1 MPLSPC
7 KVGAVSDTPRPDQ
20 DIENAM
26 KAAVASVEAREK
38 GDAPAATE
46 AAAAAP
52 EGSVDTLRVELLA
65 ARRALEEATEKA
77 KKDATEL
84 RDRWIRTA
92 ADLEN
97 YKKRAAKEQENV
109 AKFGAESVLKDL
121 LPVLDDLDRTLQ
133 AAEAGAKSSESAQ
146 LGSFVDGLRLVQKKF
161 LAQLEKAGAS
171 TFPVVGIGFDPNL
184 HEAVQQVASPT
195 VPAGAVVAELRRGF
209 MLNGRLLR
217 PALVVVSVGPE
228 AEA

>member
-1 MPLSPC
+1 M
-7 KVGAVSDTPRPDQ
+7 SDIPRPDQ
-20 DIENAM
+20 EIENAM

-38 GDAPAATE
+38 GPGDPPGAPESAAAPAA
-46 AAAAAP
+46 
-52 EGSVDTLRVELLA
+52 EGSVDALRVELLA

-84 RDRWIRTA
+84 RDRWLRTA

-133 AAEAGAKSSESAQ
+133 AAEAGARSSESAQ
-146 LGSFVDGLRLVQKKF
+146 LGSFVEGLRLVQKKF
-161 LAQLEKAGAS
+161 IAQLEKAGAS

-184 HEAVQQVASPT
+184 HEAVQQVASST
-195 VPAGAVVAELRRGF
+195 APAGAVVAELRRGF